1 MRLTE
6 PSIMGLVAMAVAA
19 TSGAGERS
27 AELLDLRARIDYGFY
42 NAEPRAIVAAVNA
55 LERLD
60 ESLELNYLHDYAA
73 LRLAQLDAS
82 GAREA
87 KRLKACAD
95 RAPEGHDDDAA
106 EAWILVAACGVV
118 AEAPE
123 RRIAQALDR
132 ARALDKSNPRITLVE
147 AWQARRL
154 AAERSSDP
162 ALRAKWQQA
171 VSAFDARQTPAGA
184 ADWGQPEALTGLAA
198 VMLDSG
204 EVRAARDLIEQALWL
219 VPDYRSA
226 VELRSRIR

>member
-1 MRLTE
+1 M
-6 PSIMGLVAMAVAA
+6 VVAA
-19 TSGAGERS
+19 TSGAGERNP
-27 AELLDLRARIDYGFY
+27 ELLDLRARIDYGFY
-42 NAEPRAIVAAVNA
+42 NAEPRAIVAAVSA

-60 ESLELNYLHDYAA
+60 ESPELSYLHDYAA

-95 RAPEGHDDDAA
+95 RAPEGDDDDAA
-106 EAWILVAACGVV
+106 EAWILVAACGGV
-118 AEAPE
+118 AGAPE

-154 AAERSSDP
+154 AAAERSSDP

-171 VSAFDARQTPAGA
+171 VSAFDARQTPAGT
-184 ADWGQPEALTGLAA
+184 ADWGQAEALTALAA

-204 EVRAARDLIEQALWL
+204 EARAARDLIEQALWL
-219 VPDYRSA
+219 APDYRSA

>member
-6 PSIMGLVAMAVAA
+6 PSIMGLVAVVVAA

-27 AELLDLRARIDYGFY
+27 PELLDLRARIDYGFY
-42 NAEPRAIVAAVNA
+42 TAEPRAIVAAVDA
-55 LERLD
+55 LDRLD
-60 ESLELNYLHDYAA
+60 ESSELSYLHDFAA

-87 KRLKACAD
+87 RRLKACAD
-95 RAPEGHDDDAA
+95 RAPEGDDDDAA

-132 ARALDKSNPRITLVE
+132 ARALDKGNPRIALVE

-154 AAERSSDP
+154 AAERPGDSAP
-162 ALRAKWQQA
+162 RGEWQQA
-171 VSAFDARQTPAGA
+171 VSAFDNWQAPAGA
-184 ADWGQPEALTGLAA
+184 ADWGHAEALTGLAE

-204 EVRAARDLIEQALWL
+204 EVRVARDLVEQALWL